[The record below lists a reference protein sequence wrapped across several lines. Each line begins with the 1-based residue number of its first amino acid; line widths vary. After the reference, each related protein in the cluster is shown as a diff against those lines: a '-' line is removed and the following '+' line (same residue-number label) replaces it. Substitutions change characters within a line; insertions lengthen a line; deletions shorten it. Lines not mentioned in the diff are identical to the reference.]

1 MVKDATKVLED
12 VADES
17 WVPWAGRLIP
27 AVVRR
32 VREETEARAR
42 EEYDRKLQEEVK
54 RVVDEKMARAAK
66 RDRRLE
72 EKLTAVL
79 EGRMSQAELENDS
92 EVEEMVEA
100 EGSEAVGTEEF
111 GTTGG
116 TQSSAMEVDEEGE
129 DEVVVV
135 EEAKR
140 GETRKRVPSSLPKSS
155 RKRV

>member
-1 MVKDATKVLED
+1 MVKDATKVLEE

-27 AVVRR
+27 NVVRQVR
-32 VREETEARAR
+32 AAAEARSREERDREVREEAKRLV
-42 EEYDRKLQEEVK
+42 EEKL
-54 RVVDEKMARAAK
+54 ARAAK

-72 EKLTAVL
+72 EKLMAVL
-79 EGRMSQAELENDS
+79 EGWMSQAELEIDS
-92 EVEEMVEA
+92 EAEEMGQA
-100 EGSEAVGTEEF
+100 EESEVVGTEEV

-135 EEAKR
+135 E
-140 GETRKRVPSSLPKSS
+140 VQ
-155 RKRV
+155 